1 MVAVAEAVLMAAKDA
16 VDKVANVADT
26 IKESSGGV
34 VEAKVDPAVED
45 GENAVKVV
53 VSVKAAKNLDLA
65 EDSKDKKAVVS
76 AVTKVVS
83 TVVSEAEGDA
93 TVKIDGVKLPTN
105 SYPVDKLD
113 EDKIKEL
120 ANKYVTPANYNA
132 ASKATITVM
141 VNGVAVT
148 YHISLK

>member
-1 MVAVAEAVLMAAKDA
+1 
-16 VDKVANVADT
+16 
-26 IKESSGGV
+26 
-34 VEAKVDPAVED
+34 VDPAVED